1 MPTHRPGIPF
11 RMFPDPLPV
20 ATQPCA
26 KCRQPVQLGNLVA
39 GRFGWDCAT
48 KLGLLG
54 KTTDTGQTG
63 PTLFDQHE
71 GDDLDGPEDHC
82 DGHDR

>member
-1 MPTHRPGIPF
+1 MPTQRPGIPF
-11 RMFPDPLPV
+11 RMFPEPTPV

-26 KCRQPVQLGNLVA
+26 KCHQPVQLGNLVA

-63 PTLFDQHE
+63 PTLFDQ
-71 GDDLDGPEDHC
+71 LDEEDVC
-82 DGHDR
+82 DGHDHC

>member
-1 MPTHRPGIPF
+1 MPTHRPGIPL
-11 RMFPDPLPV
+11 RMFPEPTPV

-63 PTLFDQHE
+63 PDLFDQLE
-71 GDDLDGPEDHC
+71 EEDHC
-82 DGHDR
+82 DGFDHC